1 MEQVDDAH
9 ILKLIQDHEADPSY
23 RARNL
28 MSFEGFARYLSDAAN
43 YAFVPEHAQIQPE
56 QLQYPLSYYYIAT
69 SHNSYLTG
77 HQLKGESS
85 VEMYRQVLL
94 TGCRCIELDLW
105 DGDAGL
111 PLIYH
116 GRTFTSKIQFRMVL
130 DIIKKAAFVKSSLP
144 IILSLGKTDF
154 SPFLTHTL

>member
-1 MEQVDDAH
+1 
-9 ILKLIQDHEADPSY
+9 
-23 RARNL
+23 
-28 MSFEGFARYLSDAAN
+28 MSFEGFSRYLSDASN
-43 YAFVPEHAQIQPE
+43 YAFVSEQIQVPQE
-56 QLQYPLSYYYIAT
+56 QLKYPLSYYYIAT

-105 DGDAGL
+105 DGDNGL

-116 GRTFTSKIQFRMVL
+116 GRTFTSKIHFRQVI
-130 DIIKKAAFVKSSLP
+130 DIIKKTAFIKSP
-144 IILSLGKTDF
+144 FPVILSLGMLIKTK
-154 SPFLTHTL
+154 